1 MLRWVTDV
9 SRGDWL
15 APRLGPFGGWV
26 GSVVPRGYEAYAR
39 VLHRVDA
46 GGEEWLRWADVA
58 AATGA
63 VLHPAAQWW
72 RVARLPE
79 PYASSALAAHG
90 EPWPDWYDPVL
101 HAHAR
106 RGEPGEW
113 LGNGPRMGRLDP
125 VQLAAVVDVL
135 RGFADPDAV
144 TVAFWEGS
152 SWQGGTPLVMWA
164 PARRRHRHVPLL
176 RRRVARRALP
186 SLDVDPDLDPEVL
199 SGPRLELPGRD
210 HVLFAGSLRDV
221 AALAD
226 ATATADVTPFRP
238 DGRTPSLLWPDDR
251 SWCLATEVDFD
262 STLVGGPRTLIDAI
276 LADPALEAFEVGEDD
291 SLMHDGDAVNR

>member
-15 APRLGPFGGWV
+15 TPRLGPFGGWV
-26 GSVVPRGYEAYAR
+26 GSVVPRGYEEYAR
-39 VLHRVDA
+39 VLHRIHA
-46 GGEEWLRWADVA
+46 GGEEWLRWA
-58 AATGA
+58 
-63 VLHPAAQWW
+63 
-72 RVARLPE
+72 
-79 PYASSALAAHG
+79 

-113 LGNGPRMGRLDP
+113 LGNGPRVGRLDP
-125 VQLAAVVDVL
+125 VQLSAVIDVL

-164 PARRRHRHVPLL
+164 PARRRHGHVPLL
-176 RRRVARRALP
+176 RRRAVRRALH
-186 SLDVDPDLDPEVL
+186 SLDVGPDLDPEVL
-199 SGPRLELPGRD
+199 SGPRLGLPGRD
-210 HVLFAGSLRDV
+210 HMLFAGSLRDV

-291 SLMHDGDAVNR
+291 SLLHDGDAVNR